1 MLRLSS
7 FALLACSAPLLAA
20 SPATSEVAMAQGR
33 AALAHLPLRFEANRG
48 QMAGPIRFAA
58 RSGASGLFLTDQGAT
73 VMLNART
80 RIDLR
85 LLHSLPAA
93 IEPLEPTT
101 TRTDYFVGARRNWH
115 SGVPSYAKVR
125 YRRVY
130 PGVDVVYYG
139 NGSQLEYD
147 FVVAPGGD
155 PSAIQMEFAGASK
168 LALTANGDLEVQAG
182 GSRLIQ
188 HRPVLYQQD
197 AGTGDRRPVEGRYR
211 LLGANRV
218 ALHVGGYDRGRELV
232 IDPVL
237 TYATYFGGSGSDR
250 ITAAKMGPNG
260 RLYLAGWTDSGQQPF
275 VDGAYNSE
283 QAGLIDIFIAIVDTT
298 DPGYRILYFSYLG
311 GTNNDEPLALDVDAA
326 GVMYLTGT
334 TTSTDFPVVNATQS
348 SGAASSVDA
357 FVAKL
362 DPSVY
367 GKDALQ
373 FSTYLGGTT
382 NDDSGTGIS
391 VDASGMIYVIGTTKA
406 DDFPVT
412 SSAYLAV
419 KWGPQDAFLVKID
432 PVAPA
437 VLYASFFGGEDL
449 DEGRGIA
456 VAEDG
461 RAYFGVSTLS
471 QTPPWTGTAY
481 NPNPSGAQDMIIG
494 VLDASKEGDA
504 SIPYATLFGG
514 SGNDEIRGFS
524 LSRGGA
530 LLLTGYTLS
539 TDFPLTPDAMQTSN
553 NGHGD
558 AFVTVFDVRRPYAGG
573 LIYSTYL
580 GGKGG
585 DVGYGIADDADGNI
599 FVTGY
604 TLSPDFPTSA
614 SGVPQANYP
623 GGTDIF
629 LTKFKPGVAGSGAIL
644 YSTYI
649 GATSQYV
656 PSNVVVGQDGTAYVM
671 GYAGIGLPT
680 SDISTQGGFAGG
692 QSDGFLVVVAPDQAT
707 ASPDTAGARLHHRT
721 ALESKREAGTLR
733 GTGTVSR

>member
-1 MLRLSS
+1 
-7 FALLACSAPLLAA
+7 
-20 SPATSEVAMAQGR
+20 MAQGR

-48 QMAGPIRFAA
+48 QMAPPIRFAA
-58 RSGASGLFLTDQGAT
+58 RSGASGLYLTDQGAT
-73 VMLNART
+73 VVMNGGSRV
-80 RIDLR
+80 DLR
-85 LLHSLPAA
+85 LLHSLPAS
-93 IEPLEPTT
+93 IEPLEPMA

-115 SGVPSYAKVR
+115 SGVPSYSKVR

-155 PSAIQMEFAGASK
+155 PAAIQMEFAGAGK
-168 LALTANGDLEVQAG
+168 VALTGNGDLEVEAG
-182 GSRLIQ
+182 GRRLIQ

-197 AGTGDRRPVEGRYR
+197 AGTGERRAVEGLYR
-211 LLGANRV
+211 LLGGNRV
-218 ALHVGGYDRGRELV
+218 ALKVGSYDRGRELV

-237 TYATYFGGSGSDR
+237 TYATYFGGDGSDR

-260 RLYLAGWTDSGQQPF
+260 RLYLAGWSDSGQQPF
-275 VDGAYNSE
+275 VDGAYNGKH
-283 QAGLIDIFIAIVDTT
+283 AGFIDIFVAIVDTT
-298 DPGYRILYFSYLG
+298 DPGYHILYFSYLG
-311 GTNNDEPLALDVDAA
+311 GTNSDIPLAIDVDPA

-334 TTSTDFPVVNATQS
+334 TTSTDFPMVNATQS
-348 SGAASSVDA
+348 SGASSAVDA

-362 DPSVY
+362 DPSIY
-367 GKDALQ
+367 GSDALQ

-382 NDDSGTGIS
+382 GDDSGNGIA
-391 VDASGMIYVIGTTKA
+391 VDASGMIYVVGTSKS

-419 KWGPQDAFLVKID
+419 RWGPQDAFLVKID
-432 PVAPA
+432 PAAPA

-449 DEGRGIA
+449 DDGRGIA

-461 RAYFGVSTLS
+461 TAYFAVSTLS
-471 QTPPWTGTAY
+471 QTPPWAGTAY

-494 VLDASKEGDA
+494 VLDASKAGDA

-514 SGNDEIRGFS
+514 SGNDEIRGFT
-524 LSRGGA
+524 LSRSGA

-539 TDFPLTPDAMQTSN
+539 TDFPLTADAMQTTN

-558 AFVTVFDVRRPYAGG
+558 AFVTVFDVRKPYAGG
-573 LIYSTYL
+573 LVYSTYL
-580 GGKGG
+580 GGESG
-585 DVGYGIADDADGNI
+585 DVGYGVTDDADGNI

-604 TLSPDFPTSA
+604 TLSADFPTSA
-614 SGVPQANYP
+614 SGVPQSNYP

-629 LTKFKPGVAGSGAIL
+629 LTKFKPGVAGRGAIA

-649 GATSQYV
+649 GETGQYV
-656 PSNVVVGQDGTAYVM
+656 PSDVVVGADGTAYVT

-680 SDISTQGGFAGG
+680 SGISTQGGFAGG
-692 QSDGFLVVVAPDQAT
+692 QSDGFLIVVKPDTAT
-707 ASPDTAGARLHHRT
+707 ASPDTAGAQLHRRMPLHGQRSG
-721 ALESKREAGTLR
+721 AR
-733 GTGTVSR
+733 